1 MKNTT
6 RSFLFSLVGLVIVSV
21 VQAGVPAMEVTVQ
34 NASNKDVYK
43 GMTDA
48 NGNFATGDLAAGN
61 YVIQIY
67 SKNSAVKGS
76 KFDITASAGKASS
89 SANAVAG
96 QQIAGDGVAMRLA
109 VTGHAK
115 ITGRISAAGTG
126 TQKAA
131 STSTASNPEQK
142 TKMINGKKFIWVP
155 SDPHTLQG
163 ARWVEEG
170 TEPAASSTNVKSS
183 NPPPRP
189 MSGGRY

>member
-6 RSFLFSLVGLVIVSV
+6 RCFLFSLLGLVIVSI
-21 VQAGVPAMEVTVQ
+21 AHGAVPAMEVTVQ
-34 NASNKDVYK
+34 NASNKEVYK

-48 NGNFATGDLAAGN
+48 GGNFTTGDLEAGN

-76 KFDITASAGKASS
+76 KFDITASAGKANS

-109 VTGHAK
+109 VSGHAK
-115 ITGRISAAGTG
+115 ITGRIAPAGTG
-126 TQKAA
+126 AQKAA
-131 STSTASNPEQK
+131 AASTATNPEQK
-142 TKMINGKKFIWVP
+142 TKMMNGKKYIWVP
-155 SDPHTLQG
+155 SDSHTLQG

-170 TEPAASSTNVKSS
+170 TEPAASSTNVKST
-183 NPPPRP
+183 NAPRP
-189 MSGGRY
+189 SSGGRY